1 MHLSFIDASKLL
13 AQCLVF
19 IQIVKRMVSLL
30 KSTDL
35 LMDGG

>member
-19 IQIVKRMVSLL
+19 IQIAKRMVSLL